1 MKTFETLEDVINNA
15 IIVHTLA
22 AGLFRKLDARAA
34 EPRGKF
40 LLEDMANHS
49 DRMQKLIADFK
60 ARTAPGALSTYI
72 QYTLEEPPKA
82 FISAVTPTREA
93 LTVTDISQLG
103 QEVHHYLVGLLEG
116 VRREVGSSE
125 AHELLK
131 DLLQLEV
138 AESHHLTRTANAAG
152 DI

>member
-1 MKTFETLEDVINNA
+1 MKTFETLEDVIDNA
-15 IIVHTLA
+15 ITVHTLA
-22 AGLFRKLDARAA
+22 AGLFRKLGVRAG
-34 EPRGKF
+34 EPRGQF

-49 DRMQKLIADFK
+49 DRMQKLIGEFK
-60 ARTAPGALSTYI
+60 ERTAPEALNTYI

-82 FISAVTPTREA
+82 FISAVTPTRET

-103 QEVHHYLVGLLEG
+103 QEIHHYLVGLLEG
-116 VRREVGSSE
+116 VQREMGSSE
-125 AHELLK
+125 AHELLR

-138 AESHHLTRTANAAG
+138 AESHHLTTAANTAG